1 MLVFLPLLVPGAGPE
16 QLGSEA
22 DVAPGVPAF
31 GTGVGAGPRSHVITN
46 IALHCTLGASG
57 YQDIRIRPNVS
68 RTLSLAHHHVRL
80 LLHDLDVPH
89 EGVLVG
95 DVQLEGLQAA
105 RVLRED
111 LGRVR
116 MRRYIGRRLAP

>member
-1 MLVFLPLLVPGAGPE
+1 MLVFLPLLVPGAGPA

-31 GTGVGAGPRSHVITN
+31 GAGVGAGPRSHVITN

-57 YQDIRIRPNVS
+57 YQDIRIRPHVS

-80 LLHDLDVPH
+80 LLH
-89 EGVLVG
+89 VG